1 MRTVAR
7 DFPDVVG
14 AISDDAVRA
23 LFSQR
28 FLVATEIYDELV
40 DAACWKILGDIG
52 ALPAPGE
59 EREEETILAEYPA
72 HTRPALKYMF
82 EKLSASGFFL
92 RRVSSAGAAGQASAA
107 SDAAAPIHL
116 L

>member
-52 ALPAPGE
+52 ARPAPGE
-59 EREEETILAEYPA
+59 MREEEEILAEYPE
-72 HTRPALKYMF
+72 HTRAG
-82 EKLSASGFFL
+82 SSGT
-92 RRVSSAGAAGQASAA
+92 
-107 SDAAAPIHL
+107 
-116 L
+116 

>member
-14 AISDDAVRA
+14 AISDGAVRA

-52 ALPAPGE
+52 ARPTPGE
-59 EREEETILAEYPA
+59 EKEEETLLARIPRA
-72 HTRPALKYMF
+72 HPRRPF
-82 EKLSASGFFL
+82 DTCSRSWPGASIFL
-92 RRVSSAGAAGQASAA
+92 EG
-107 SDAAAPIHL
+107 
-116 L
+116 